1 MRAHRAAKSVP
12 SAPHTAELQ
21 CGIRAM
27 AVCSKSTGGVLR
39 GPWSS
44 LGSLSFASQCRS
56 LQGNST
62 WLKWYTLMCSSK
74 NSLYLVF
81 TASNT
86 LPLQVVA
93 CKQVLPHFPV
103 NWQKSSIM
111 PLSHFLFIISHC
123 TWKHL
128 EIQGLLVKFFLTMP
142 HKSCILS
149 HSEGLICRISR
160 ISWKSVT
167 NPQFATLIQVSLF
180 SLLLTII
187 WYRLL

>member
-12 SAPHTAELQ
+12 STPHTAELQ
-21 CGIRAM
+21 CGIRAT

-74 NSLYLVF
+74 ISLYLVF

-103 NWQKSSIM
+103 NWQKSSVM

-128 EIQGLLVKFFLTMP
+128 EIQGLLVKHFSQQCLINHVFCHTL
-142 HKSCILS
+142 KALFA
-149 HSEGLICRISR
+149 HSAVLPEKVLQS
-160 ISWKSVT
+160 
-167 NPQFATLIQVSLF
+167 QFATLIQVSLS
-180 SLLLTII
+180 SLLVTII
-187 WYRLL
+187 W